1 MPWDEAGAWIARKAG
16 QRHSIARGRHAFERA
31 GRDAAPVRIRPTQG
45 KTMAKRGE
53 LPVEEHHV
61 GQRHLDRVIMLSD
74 GVFAIAITLSAI
86 ELKPTLLAGHGLWDA
101 WARPLVL
108 YLISFVLTGGVW
120 LSHRRMFAHLRDIDV
135 AGTAL
140 NLLLLAFVALL
151 PVAIRFSLEHME
163 ENPQVMQVYFMATA
177 ATYVSAALLWAYLA
191 FVARLAPDLDR
202 RVALGWLLR
211 LLMAP
216 VLIAAA
222 ALLHAGWTAAASAM
236 AAVAA
241 VLAVSRRWLGR
252 PAAAG

>member
-1 MPWDEAGAWIARKAG
+1 MSHDG
-16 QRHSIARGRHAFERA
+16 QQAHR
-31 GRDAAPVRIRPTQG
+31 QG
-45 KTMAKRGE
+45 EIMAKRGE

-86 ELKPTLLAGHGLWDA
+86 ELKPELVVGHSLWDA
-101 WARPLVL
+101 WARPLML
-108 YLISFVLTGGVW
+108 YLISFVLSGGVW
-120 LSHRRMFAHLRDIDV
+120 LSHRRMFAHLRDIDG

-163 ENPQVMQVYFMATA
+163 AQPQAMQVYFVATG
-177 ATYVSAALLWAYLA
+177 ATYVSAALLWGYLA

-211 LLMAP
+211 LLIAP
-216 VLIAAA
+216 ALIAAA
-222 ALLHAGWTAAASAM
+222 GLLQAHLPTAASVLAL
-236 AAVAA
+236 VAA
-241 VLAVSRRWLGR
+241 GLAVSRRWVTR
-252 PAAAG
+252 DMATA

>member
-1 MPWDEAGAWIARKAG
+1 
-16 QRHSIARGRHAFERA
+16 
-31 GRDAAPVRIRPTQG
+31 
-45 KTMAKRGE
+45 MAKRGE

-86 ELKPTLLAGHGLWDA
+86 ELKPTLVAGHGLWDA

-120 LSHRRMFAHLRDIDV
+120 LNHRRMFAHLRDIDLP
-135 AGTAL
+135 GTAL

-151 PVAIRFSLEHME
+151 PVAIRFSLEHMQDD
-163 ENPQVMQVYFMATA
+163 PQAMQAYFVGTA

-191 FVARLAPDLDR
+191 FVARLAPDLER
-202 RVALGWLLR
+202 RIALVWLLR

-216 VLIAAA
+216 ALIAAA
-222 ALLHAGWTAAASAM
+222 GLLQAGL
-236 AAVAA
+236 AVAA
-241 VLAVSRRWLGR
+241 GVAAVVGVGLAVSRRWIGR
-252 PAAAG
+252 EAASG